1 VRTAAAIAVVGAL
14 TLFPGC
20 DSKPKEPPPDIL
32 KTQRQQMERAKGVE
46 QGLDEAAKK
55 RMEEADRQAK

>member
-1 VRTAAAIAVVGAL
+1 VRGVLPIAVFAAL
-14 TLFPGC
+14 AVLAGC

-32 KTQRQQMERAKGVE
+32 KAQRQPMERAKGVE

-55 RMEEADRQAK
+55 RMEEADRQAQ